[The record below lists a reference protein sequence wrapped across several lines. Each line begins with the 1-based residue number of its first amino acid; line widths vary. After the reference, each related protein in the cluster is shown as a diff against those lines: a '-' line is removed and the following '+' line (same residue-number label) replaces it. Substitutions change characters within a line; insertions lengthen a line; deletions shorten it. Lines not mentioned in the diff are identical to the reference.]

1 MVQRERSNPMLS
13 LSRKQILALEA
24 VLDVA
29 LNARPDPVQARDITQ
44 RQNVPQR
51 YLEHIMQAL
60 VRADILRGVRGPRG
74 GYRLARERRRISVGE
89 IVRVIAAIEESDLE
103 GGAEKN
109 SCGAGLTHTLTTR
122 LQQDLMTQLDE
133 TSVAQLCETIHS
145 QQVKTAEADFTI

>member
-1 MVQRERSNPMLS
+1 MLS

-29 LNARPDPVQARDITQ
+29 LNARPDPVQARDITE
-44 RQNVPQR
+44 RQKVPQR

-89 IVRVIAAIEESDLE
+89 IIRVIAALEDNDLE
-103 GGAEKN
+103 KGGDKTA
-109 SCGAGLTHTLTTR
+109 CGAGLTQNLCHR
-122 LQQDLMTQLDE
+122 LQEDMMTQLDE
-133 TSVAQLCETIHS
+133 TSIAQLCANIHS
-145 QQVKTAEADFTI
+145 DQPETAIEADFTI

>member
-1 MVQRERSNPMLS
+1 MLS
-13 LSRKQILALEA
+13 LSRKQTLALEA

-29 LNARPDPVQARDITQ
+29 LNARPDPVQARDITE

-89 IVRVIAAIEESDLE
+89 IVRVIAALEDSDAE
-103 GGAEKN
+103 GGADKN
-109 SCGAGLTHTLTTR
+109 MCGAGLTQNLSDS
-122 LQQDLMTQLDE
+122 LQRDLMTRLDE
-133 TSVAQLCETIHS
+133 TSVAQLCETIHNEAT
-145 QQVKTAEADFTI
+145 KPTAADFTI